1 MNLGIHGGKSRQV
14 SWRNLRVAP
23 SGVPFDPQKDSIE
36 VVNGDW
42 DLNTVSVDEN
52 IVSLVDT
59 HKSATSP
66 ANSRPVPVAV
76 GRDGDAVISPEWLRS
91 MPVRPGVGEG
101 IAVRVIGRHPEWQRF
116 RDEILDYVSAEEDK
130 LAYAPLT
137 HFDLVDISSWNGP
150 DRFEAIA
157 QCIFPDSHT
166 VLDIGAHWGYMCEQL
181 EKNGRH
187 CVAVEVDSRSHYFMT
202 RLRRAGRYLYEAVQ
216 DDIFEFVKK
225 RNHFDMVLSL
235 AVFHHFIKTERNHA
249 RLEVLLDC
257 LKMNEMFFWAHN
269 PQEGQMQGAFCNY
282 QPDDFA
288 RFIVER
294 SCLSHFEPI
303 SVIEYRTLYHLWR

>member
-1 MNLGIHGGKSRQV
+1 MNLGAYCGKSRHV
-14 SWRNLRVAP
+14 SWCKVRVAP
-23 SGVPFDPQKDSIE
+23 SGVPFDPQKDCIE
-36 VVNGDW
+36 IVKGDW
-42 DLNTVSVDEN
+42 DLGTVPIDKTS
-52 IVSLVDT
+52 VSLFDT
-59 HKSATSP
+59 PKP
-66 ANSRPVPVAV
+66 AARHCRLRPVPVAV
-76 GRDGDAVISPEWLRS
+76 GRDGDPVISPEWLRRV
-91 MPVRPGVGEG
+91 PVRQEAEGVE
-101 IAVRVIGRHPEWQRF
+101 VRVVGRHPEWQRF
-116 RDEILDYVSAEEDK
+116 RDEILKYVSAEEDK

-150 DRFEAIA
+150 DRFVAIA
-157 QCIFPDSHT
+157 QCISPSSLT

-187 CVAVEVDSRSHYFMT
+187 CVGVEVDSRSYYFMT
-202 RLRRAGRYLYEAVQ
+202 RLRRAGRYIYEAVQ

-235 AVFHHFIKTERNHA
+235 AVFHHFIKTERNHV

-257 LKMNEMFFWAHN
+257 LEMNEMFFWAHN
-269 PQEGQMQGAFCNY
+269 PREAQMEGAFRNY

-288 RFIVER
+288 RFIVEC
-294 SCLSHFEPI
+294 SCLSHFEPV